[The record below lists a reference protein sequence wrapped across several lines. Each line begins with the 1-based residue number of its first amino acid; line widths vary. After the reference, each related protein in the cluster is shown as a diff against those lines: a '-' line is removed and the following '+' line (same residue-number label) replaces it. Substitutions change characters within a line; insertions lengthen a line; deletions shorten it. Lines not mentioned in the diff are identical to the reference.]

1 MARRRFDQNTNRVDY
16 SELLTMDPEYELDQA
31 VGMTYT
37 LDMEALMGIPLSL
50 GMHGDMSAGERK
62 NPLYVLEAIR
72 RTGKKLSIFCNAG
85 CIKVPAA
92 ESRLYALLE
101 DSIHEVRM
109 PNYKYNFHPK
119 VWVLQFHKTVREG
132 GRTQQKYK
140 IKVVALSRN
149 LTFDQS
155 MDVAV
160 EMSGDVGE
168 EVNPKNQPLADL
180 LRFVSQFD
188 PVEKHYDALIRNLM
202 HVSQFDLQD
211 CFKDYAFHPFGIYG
225 KSENGIQKIRAKEP
239 VKTPR
244 ELFRDCHSLFV
255 VSPFLSESVISDILY
270 DFSGQ
275 EDQGPSYRCLITR
288 EASLT
293 EKIYRA
299 FYKNGGDGVYV
310 VEPLLTSNDALENN
324 DYYGNVHRDIHA
336 KVYYTEKHGEPH
348 RLWLGSL
355 NASYNAYQNNVEFL
369 LELSYK
375 PNFMS
380 YKSFML
386 DFIPEEQKPF
396 RELIDFNPED
406 IKLEP
411 EHVDFREEV
420 YSLKGAEIKKE
431 DNNYS
436 ITITVAKAFPDV
448 TIRPFYVKTKTAPL
462 QETVEF
468 QEVPLDALSNMFILR
483 KENAECLVR
492 LEVTGM
498 PIQEREDA
506 ILNEIVSNRPRFL
519 TYMRYLLDE
528 DFYDTVSY
536 EDYLMQEGE
545 PTEASTG
552 YGFTTEPDIYERM
565 LRVAAENPERFE
577 SMKEVSQHI
586 NADIVGPEF
595 SQLLDLFIQAA
606 RQEAKGKK

>member
-1 MARRRFDQNTNRVDY
+1 
-16 SELLTMDPEYELDQA
+16 
-31 VGMTYT
+31 
-37 LDMEALMGIPLSL
+37 
-50 GMHGDMSAGERK
+50 
-62 NPLYVLEAIR
+62 
-72 RTGKKLSIFCNAG
+72 
-85 CIKVPAA
+85 
-92 ESRLYALLE
+92 
-101 DSIHEVRM
+101 
-109 PNYKYNFHPK
+109 
-119 VWVLQFHKTVREG
+119 
-132 GRTQQKYK
+132 
-140 IKVVALSRN
+140 
-149 LTFDQS
+149 
-155 MDVAV
+155 
-160 EMSGDVGE
+160 
-168 EVNPKNQPLADL
+168 
-180 LRFVSQFD
+180 
-188 PVEKHYDALIRNLM
+188 
-202 HVSQFDLQD
+202 
-211 CFKDYAFHPFGIYG
+211 
-225 KSENGIQKIRAKEP
+225 
-239 VKTPR
+239 
-244 ELFRDCHSLFV
+244 
-255 VSPFLSESVISDILY
+255 
-270 DFSGQ
+270 
-275 EDQGPSYRCLITR
+275 
-288 EASLT
+288 
-293 EKIYRA
+293 
-299 FYKNGGDGVYV
+299 
-310 VEPLLTSNDALENN
+310 
-324 DYYGNVHRDIHA
+324 
-336 KVYYTEKHGEPH
+336 
-348 RLWLGSL
+348 
-355 NASYNAYQNNVEFL
+355 
-369 LELSYK
+369 
-375 PNFMS
+375 
-380 YKSFML
+380 ML

-483 KENAECLVR
+483 KENAECLVH